1 MTSLH
6 THIWIVL
13 VPLIFTG
20 SLHMVVVKKH
30 YLEALNIPIWKDGFG
45 ENKTWRGFVFVPLL
59 NGWFSMVLAPA
70 LYDQPSNHF
79 WMGYA
84 LGICY
89 LIAELP
95 NSYLKRKAGIKPGGH
110 ANSNKLF
117 FFALD
122 KTDSALGV
130 TLGYYFLSDISIS
143 MAIALFLVSSITH
156 ALVSLLLVQLKIKS
170 SI

>member
-1 MTSLH
+1 MTNLH

-13 VPLIFTG
+13 VPLIFTS
-20 SLHMVVVKKH
+20 SLHMVLVKKH
-30 YLEALNIPIWKDGFG
+30 YLESLNIPVWKNGFG
-45 ENKTWRGFVFVPLL
+45 ENKTWRGFLVVPLI
-59 NGWFSMVLAPA
+59 NGLFSMMLAPA
-70 LYDQPSNHF
+70 LYSQSWDHF
-79 WMGYA
+79 LVGYA
-84 LGICY
+84 LGLCY

-95 NSYLKRKAGIKPGGH
+95 NSYLKRKAGIVPGGH
-110 ANSNKLF
+110 AHSNKIF

-143 MAIALFLVSSITH
+143 MAIALFLVNSITH
-156 ALVSLLLVQLKIKS
+156 ALVALLLVRLKIKS